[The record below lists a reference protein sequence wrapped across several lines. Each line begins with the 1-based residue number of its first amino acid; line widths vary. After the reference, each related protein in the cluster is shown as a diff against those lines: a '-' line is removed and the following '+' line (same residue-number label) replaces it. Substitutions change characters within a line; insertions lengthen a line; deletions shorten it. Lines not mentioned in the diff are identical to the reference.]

1 MKPIR
6 RSAMHRLIKP
16 ADVMEP
22 AEDLCPELA
31 AAPADPTQDPV
42 SESAPDGDTAVCV
55 DCLAEG
61 VNHPAPLRRCL
72 TCGHVACSDSSP
84 RRHATRHFEVS
95 GHPVIR
101 SAEPGESWR
110 WCYLHARMG

>member
-6 RSAMHRLIKP
+6 RSVMHRLIKP

-22 AEDLCPELA
+22 DLCPELTQ
-31 AAPADPTQDPV
+31 APTDPAQDPV
-42 SESAPDGDTAVCV
+42 SEAARD
-55 DCLAEG
+55 EG
-61 VNHPAPLRRCL
+61 VAGCEDCADEGVHHPAALRRCL
-72 TCGHVACSDSSP
+72 TCGHVACCDSSP
-84 RRHATRHFEVS
+84 RRHATRHFEAS
-95 GHPVIR
+95 GHPVMR